1 MTIRRIVLVMLVLVG
16 ITGLGNSVVHAAGWC
31 VHPAGAGRCFASIQ
45 AAVDAA
51 DDGDRI
57 SIRAG
62 RYIEQIT
69 IIDKDLTLIGQSGA
83 VIQATPDMEDTLS
96 AVAGVAGRP
105 IILVTDAEVTLRDLT
120 IDGAN
125 SAEQNEFLEGIAFIN
140 AGGVIRENLVKDI
153 GFGEPRLPIVDG
165 QPRYQGDGI
174 LVVNFAATPR
184 IVTIAENRVVNFNSN
199 GITVFAQADA
209 NDPTIA
215 NLTAHVVD
223 NTVIALGPNDVI
235 DQWGIYFAGFGFA
248 NPQFSITGTLRGNR
262 VRDQVTTSPHPLP
275 GIAIVTINTYNVE
288 IADNVIENVNV
299 ALAANQAFNGQILHN
314 QIGGPRQDVTG
325 ATGLLLSG
333 NGIQVAENRFKKL
346 EVGIL
351 LFVEDFNFGSAL
363 NTAME
368 ENRFDNVALDVITGP
383 GSSSALTAR
392 TPLIQPK
399 LWPR

>member
-1 MTIRRIVLVMLVLVG
+1 MMIRRMALVFLVLVG
-16 ITGLGNSVVHAAGWC
+16 IMGLGNSVVQAAGSC
-31 VHPAGAGRCFASIQ
+31 VHPAGAGQCFTSIQ
-45 AAVDAA
+45 AAIDAA

-69 IIDKDLTLIGQSGA
+69 INDKDLTLIGQPGA
-83 VIQATPDMEDTLS
+83 VIQAPPEMQDTLS
-96 AVAGVAGRP
+96 PVAGVPGRP
-105 IILVTDAEVTLRDLT
+105 IILVTDADVTIRGLT

-184 IVTIAENRVVNFNSN
+184 VVTIAENRVVNFNSN
-199 GITVFAQADA
+199 GITVFAQADV
-209 NDPTIA
+209 NDPSTS
-215 NLTAHVVD
+215 NLTAHVID
-223 NTVIALGPNDVI
+223 NTVTALGPNDVI

-248 NPQFSITGTLRGNR
+248 DPQFSITGTLRGNR
-262 VRDQVTTSPHPLP
+262 VRDQLTISPYPLP
-275 GIAIVTINTYNVE
+275 GIGIVTINTYNVE
-288 IADNVIENVNV
+288 IAGNTIENINV
-299 ALAANQAFNGQILHN
+299 GLAVNQAFNGQILHN
-314 QIGGPRQDVTG
+314 QISGPRQDVTG

-333 NGIQVAENRFKKL
+333 NSIQVAENRFKKL
-346 EVGIL
+346 ELGIF
-351 LFVEDFNFGSAL
+351 LFVDDSNFGSAL
-363 NTAME
+363 NTAMD

-383 GSSSALTAR
+383 GASTALTAR
-392 TPLIQPK
+392 TPMIQPK